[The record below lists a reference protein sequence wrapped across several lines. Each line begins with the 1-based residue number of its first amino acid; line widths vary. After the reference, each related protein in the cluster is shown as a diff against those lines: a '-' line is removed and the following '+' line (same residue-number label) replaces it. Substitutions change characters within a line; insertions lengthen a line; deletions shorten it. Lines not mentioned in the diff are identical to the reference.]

1 MRVGGVNDPFFN
13 GVTAYLPEVGF
24 NLNAAIN
31 RVESC
36 SKRDASNSTY
46 WLIVSAAG
54 VFDLFETVYKGVSSF
69 LAGVLLGV
77 VDIPRALLLV
87 GVCPLFCLVYE
98 PFGSV

>member
-36 SKRDASNSTY
+36 SKRDSSNSTY
-46 WLIVSAAG
+46 WLVVGAAR
-54 VFDLFETVYKGVSSF
+54 VFDLFETANKGARGF

-77 VDIPRALLLV
+77 VDIPRALL
-87 GVCPLFCLVYE
+87 
-98 PFGSV
+98 